1 MAINIPIISEFQDG
15 GVQKAIREFQK
26 LETAGEKAQFAIK
39 KAAVPAGL
47 ALGGLAVAAGSAFKA
62 FAEDQVGAEQLA
74 QTLKNVTLDATD
86 QTVASMEE
94 FITKTS
100 MAAAVADDELRP
112 AMENLLRGT
121 GEVTEA
127 QRLMNLALDISAGTG
142 KDLNTVTM
150 ALSKAYTGNVA
161 GLKKLDPALGA
172 LIKNGATTDQV
183 FTALG
188 NTFSGQA
195 ATKANSA
202 SGQMERLS
210 ITFGELQESIG
221 AAVAPLLEKLLPA
234 FQSFAEWIMNNTDL
248 VIGIGIAIGGIALAI
263 WGANAA
269 IAAWNAITKITA
281 ALNAVLGTSFSTLW
295 VATGVGIIL
304 AIIAAVVLLNQ
315 KFHFLDD
322 VINVLKKA
330 FEVWWSVVSAVLG
343 WIWDKITAVAGVFS
357 SVFGTAIDLVKGYF
371 DTWWNVVSAIGEKVI
386 GVFTGIG
393 DGIKDA
399 FKAAFNFV
407 ADAWNNTVGK
417 LSFKVPS
424 WVPGLGGKG
433 FDVPD
438 IPKLA
443 DGGIVTGPT
452 IALIGEAGPEAVVPL
467 NRRNGFG
474 ASSITINVAGSVIEE
489 RRLIESIRRGLVD
502 AQRSGYQLVYS
513 NTDF

>member
-1 MAINIPIISEFQDG
+1 MAINIPIVSEFQDG
-15 GVQKAIREFQK
+15 GIQKAIREFQK
-26 LETAGEKAQFAIK
+26 LETAGQKAQFAIK

-62 FAEDQVGAEQLA
+62 FAEDSQAADLLA
-74 QTLKNVTLDATD
+74 QSLRNSTGATD
-86 QTVASMEE
+86 SQIASVED

-112 AMENLLRGT
+112 ALDNLVRGT
-121 GEVTEA
+121 KDVTEA
-127 QRLMNLALDISAGTG
+127 QNLLGLALDISAGTG
-142 KDLNTVTM
+142 KDLDSVTQ
-150 ALSKAYTGNVA
+150 ALSKAYNGNFSA
-161 GLKKLDPALGA
+161 LKKLDPSLAA
-172 LIKNGATTDQV
+172 LIKNGASADQV
-183 FTALG
+183 FGKLG
-188 NTFSGQA
+188 ETFGGQA

-234 FQSFAEWIMNNTDL
+234 FQSFAEWIMNNTEL
-248 VIGIGIAIGGIALAI
+248 VIGIGIVIGGLALAV

-269 IAAWNAITKITA
+269 IAAWNAVGSITTGINK
-281 ALNAVLGTSFSTLW
+281 LLGTSFSQLW

-304 AIIAAVVLLNQ
+304 AVIAAVVLLNE

-343 WIWDKITAVAGVFS
+343 WIWDKITAVANVLSSAFS
-357 SVFGTAIDLVKGYF
+357 IAFDLVKGYF
-371 DTWWNVVSAIGEKVI
+371 DTWWNVVSTVGEKVI

-393 DGIKDA
+393 DGIKNA